1 MKYRCEVDVSFTKEE
16 DYIAFLNLIQDIK
29 GKIYVGTKDDTIATV
44 ATMRHYECTH
54 DDAVPRPCGLAT
66 PYNYI
71 DLKKKEKEVFK
82 MKDGK
87 DVSMDGFLKDVI

>member
-1 MKYRCEVDVSFTKEE
+1 MRDKLIIMMVVAIIFNTV
-16 DYIAFLNLIQDIK
+16 INLIQDIK
-29 GKIYVGTKDDTIATV
+29 RKIYVGTKDDTIATV

-82 MKDGK
+82 TKAGES
-87 DVSMDGFLKDVI
+87 VSADALTVTI